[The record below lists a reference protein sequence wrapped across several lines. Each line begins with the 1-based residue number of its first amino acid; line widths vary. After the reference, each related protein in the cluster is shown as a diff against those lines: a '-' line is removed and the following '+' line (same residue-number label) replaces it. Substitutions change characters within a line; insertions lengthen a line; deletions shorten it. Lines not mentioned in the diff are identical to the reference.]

1 MRLLLQSLFFCNTS
15 FFSPLL
21 HQSFFQMRVRVVA
34 GDSLMN
40 LLRSTSY

>member
-1 MRLLLQSLFFCNTS
+1 LQHEFLL
-15 FFSPLL
+15 SPAA
-21 HQSFFQMRVRVVA
+21 SVFFQMRIRVVA